1 MIKLGKLLKEAL
13 DISWNPY
20 VENQNTW
27 ENYIK
32 LCTERVASHIN
43 LDDTYNIIQLGGWGE
58 EIELGEM
65 TAREALDRYIEM
77 CKKYFKGDIE
87 HMFEYWEDFTSTDHS
102 VEALVD
108 DAIHVQDP
116 ELRTLDVNEE
126 LALEL
131 KPLKNNSN
139 DLDEALDVSW
149 NPYEETNDSWWYV
162 DEGYGIDWDGIMEII
177 KAAANKVVGETA
189 LNRNSYFNI
198 WYDIIDNQVTNA
210 SQNVD
215 NYENDDEVYGVVRSE
230 VEYYTDP
237 ESWDDAKDLIVDQM
251 ERYTNIV
258 ANKKTLA
265 NFQKMGVL
273 IHKMLS
279 SKHKP
284 SLSEALDVSWNPYE
298 AWKDKYTENSWL
310 KVAIGSRG
318 MFEGAEIEEIPNIEK
333 YLLDKKEHDY
343 KELLKYLKSEDMD
356 EEDREGEIANFNE
369 FVGPFRMNKDN
380 PSQWGYGLGEED
392 HELYYKI
399 LSDKYSEWVQNVV
412 SVHGVNFVDQLTYD
426 DIQQLDKLD
435 YEF

>member
-13 DISWNPY
+13 DVSWNPF

-27 ENYIK
+27 ENYTK

-43 LDDTYNIIQLGGWGE
+43 LDDTYNVVKLGGWGE
-58 EIELGEM
+58 EIKLGEM

-77 CKKYFKGDIE
+77 CQETFNDDIE
-87 HMFEYWEDFTSTDHS
+87 KMFEYWEDFTSTDRS
-102 VEALVD
+102 VEALAD

-116 ELRTLDVNEE
+116 ELRTLEVTDED
-126 LALEL
+126 ALEL

-139 DLDEALDVSW
+139 DLDEALDISW
-149 NPYEETNDSWWYV
+149 NPYEDNDNFWWYV
-162 DEGYGIDWDGIMEII
+162 DEGYGIDQDGIMDII

-189 LNRNSYFNI
+189 PNRNSYFNV
-198 WYDIIDNQVTNA
+198 WYDILDQRVTDA
-210 SQNVD
+210 SQNVED
-215 NYENDDEVYGVVRSE
+215 YDDDDEIYGTVRGE
-230 VEYYTDP
+230 IEYYTDP
-237 ESWDDAKDLIVDQM
+237 ENWDDAKDMIVYNM
-251 ERYTNIV
+251 ESMSNIV
-258 ANKKTLA
+258 ADKKTLT
-265 NFQKMGVL
+265 NFRKMGVL

-310 KVAIGSRG
+310 KLEIGSRG
-318 MFEGAEIEEIPNIEK
+318 EFEGAEIEEIPNIEE
-333 YLLDKKEHDY
+333 YLLDRQKSAY
-343 KELLKYLKSEDMD
+343 KELLKYLKLEDMD
-356 EEDREGEIANFNE
+356 EEDREGQISYFKE
-369 FVGPFRMNKDN
+369 FVGPFRMNKNN

-399 LSDKYSEWVQNVV
+399 LSSEYNGWVENIVAV
-412 SVHGVNFVDQLTYD
+412 YGVDFVDQLTYD
-426 DIQQLDKLD
+426 DIQQLEKLD

>member
-13 DISWNPY
+13 DVSWNPF

-43 LDDTYNIIQLGGWGE
+43 LDDTYNVVKLGGWGE

-65 TAREALDRYIEM
+65 TAREALDRYIGM
-77 CKKYFKGDIE
+77 CKEYFKGNIE

-284 SLSEALDVSWNPYE
+284 SLSEALYVSWNPY
-298 AWKDKYTENSWL
+298 
-310 KVAIGSRG
+310 
-318 MFEGAEIEEIPNIEK
+318 
-333 YLLDKKEHDY
+333 
-343 KELLKYLKSEDMD
+343 
-356 EEDREGEIANFNE
+356 
-369 FVGPFRMNKDN
+369 
-380 PSQWGYGLGEED
+380 
-392 HELYYKI
+392 
-399 LSDKYSEWVQNVV
+399 
-412 SVHGVNFVDQLTYD
+412 
-426 DIQQLDKLD
+426 
-435 YEF
+435 

>member
-77 CKKYFKGDIE
+77 CKKYFKGNIE

-149 NPYEETNDSWWYV
+149 NPYE
-162 DEGYGIDWDGIMEII
+162 
-177 KAAANKVVGETA
+177 
-189 LNRNSYFNI
+189 
-198 WYDIIDNQVTNA
+198 
-210 SQNVD
+210 
-215 NYENDDEVYGVVRSE
+215 
-230 VEYYTDP
+230 
-237 ESWDDAKDLIVDQM
+237 
-251 ERYTNIV
+251 
-258 ANKKTLA
+258 
-265 NFQKMGVL
+265 
-273 IHKMLS
+273 
-279 SKHKP
+279 
-284 SLSEALDVSWNPYE
+284 
-298 AWKDKYTENSWL
+298 AWKDKYTTIQIL
-310 KVAIGSRG
+310 KAG
-318 MFEGAEIEEIPNIEK
+318 MM
-333 YLLDKKEHDY
+333 
-343 KELLKYLKSEDMD
+343 LK
-356 EEDREGEIANFNE
+356 I
-369 FVGPFRMNKDN
+369 
-380 PSQWGYGLGEED
+380 
-392 HELYYKI
+392 
-399 LSDKYSEWVQNVV
+399 
-412 SVHGVNFVDQLTYD
+412 
-426 DIQQLDKLD
+426 
-435 YEF
+435 